1 MKVWVTVV
9 CFVILIVMFTL
20 ISTLL
25 ILGATNKIENDLSG
39 LYENVVKNNY
49 NLARSNYLDIVKK
62 WNEYKKSWAMLI
74 EHQEIDKIDEEL
86 TKIKEYLFEQDKT
99 LLLSE
104 ISLLKFYVSHVRE
117 MILLKIEN
125 IF

>member
-1 MKVWVTVV
+1 VKVWVTVV

>member
-9 CFVILIVMFTL
+9 CFVVLIVMFTL

-25 ILGATNKIENDLSG
+25 ILGATNKIENDLAG

>member
-1 MKVWVTVV
+1 VKVWSTVV
-9 CFVILIVMFTL
+9 CFVILIVMLTL

-25 ILGATNKIENDLSG
+25 ILGAADKIENDLSG
-39 LYENVVKNNY
+39 LYKNVVKNNY
-49 NLARSNYLDIVKK
+49 NLAKSNYFDIVKK

-86 TKIKEYLFEQDKT
+86 TKIKEYLLEQDRT

-104 ISLLKFYVSHVRE
+104 ISLLKFYIRHVRE

>member
-1 MKVWVTVV
+1 VKVWVTVV

-25 ILGATNKIENDLSG
+25 ILGATNKIENDLAG

>member
-25 ILGATNKIENDLSG
+25 ILGATNKIENDLAG

>member
-1 MKVWVTVV
+1 VKVWVTVV
-9 CFVILIVMFTL
+9 CFVVLIVMFTL

-25 ILGATNKIENDLSG
+25 ILGATNKIENDLAG

>member
-1 MKVWVTVV
+1 VKVWSTVV
-9 CFVILIVMFTL
+9 CFFILIVMLTL

-25 ILGATNKIENDLSG
+25 ILGAADKIENDLSD
-39 LYENVVKNNY
+39 LYENVVKSNY
-49 NLARSNYLDIVKK
+49 NLAKSNYFDIVKK

-86 TKIKEYLFEQDKT
+86 TKIREYLLEQNRV
-99 LLLSE
+99 LLVSE
-104 ISLLKFYVSHVRE
+104 IGLLKFYIRHVRE
-117 MILLKIEN
+117 MTLLRIEN

>member
-1 MKVWVTVV
+1 VKVWVTVV

-104 ISLLKFYVSHVRE
+104 ISLLKFYISHVRE

>member
-1 MKVWVTVV
+1 VKVWVTVV

-25 ILGATNKIENDLSG
+25 ILGATNKIENDLAG

-117 MILLKIEN
+117 IILLKIEN

>member
-104 ISLLKFYVSHVRE
+104 ISLLKFYISHVRE

>member
-1 MKVWVTVV
+1 MKVWATVAG
-9 CFVILIVMFTL
+9 FLILIIVLML
-20 ISTLL
+20 ISRHI
-25 ILGATNKIENDLSG
+25 ILSAAERIESDLSG
-39 LYENVVKNNY
+39 LYENVIKNDY
-49 NLARSNYLDIVKK
+49 KLANSNYLNIVKK
-62 WNEYKKSWAMLI
+62 WGEHKKGWAMLI

-86 TKIKEYLFEQDKT
+86 TKIKEYLLEQNRS

-104 ISLLKFYVSHVRE
+104 IGLLKFYIRHVRE

>member
-25 ILGATNKIENDLSG
+25 ILGATNKIENDLAG

-117 MILLKIEN
+117 IILLKIEN